1 MSDELRD
8 QINQIIRHEIQGDI
22 NEYLDQEE
30 AQKEANK
37 AEGFR
42 GFVSKDDDAKELKVN
57 IPNQVVDEIIK
68 EYKKIKKFKKS
79 NLGQVKKLGLVDRHG
94 NPL

>member
-1 MSDELRD
+1 MSEELRD

-68 EYKKIKKFKKS
+68 EYKKIKKSRKS
-79 NLGQVKKLGLVDRHG
+79 NFAQIKKLGLLDKDGR
-94 NPL
+94 PL